1 MKWWVAIVLLAAI
14 SCMWIPSLL
23 VDEWLLPLITF
34 SLTLANA
41 ASLMMLFYHTA
52 VTRYRNPL
60 VMVIYM
66 LLNSSLTVLH
76 QCWQA
81 QVAILFILIAIFLT
95 HQVRRQ
101 NEPTRPAFQTTA
113 LIAIAS
119 LFARDM
125 IWLVP
130 VWWIIYIVQ
139 QSFGLRV
146 FLASLISLMVCAI
159 CFACGVYAGLWS
171 NIYISLLNRVWL
183 WAVLIPPTHLYI
195 IICIAIG
202 LWTVAG
208 VIYRFNYDNNAMQ
221 NMSIIFIILLSVIFP
236 MLIYPFAE
244 LPLTAIA
251 IFFLPLIALL
261 SIYFCQRKSVAR
273 SILFLILIISPIFF
287 YFLQTICLFT

>member
-41 ASLMMLFYHTA
+41 TSLMMLFYHTA

-113 LIAIAS
+113 LITIAS
-119 LFARDM
+119 LFVRDM

-130 VWWIIYIVQ
+130 VLWIIYIVQ

-146 FLASLISLMVCAI
+146 FLASLISLTVCAI
-159 CFACGVYAGLWS
+159 YFACGVYAGWWS

-183 WAVLIPPTHLYI
+183 WSVLTPPTNIYI

-202 LWTVAG
+202 LWIVAG

-221 NMSIIFIILLSVIFP
+221 NISIIFIILLAVTLP
-236 MLIYPFAE
+236 MMLYPVAE
-244 LPLTAIA
+244 LPLTTIA

-261 SIYFCQRKSVAR
+261 SVYFCQRKSIAR
-273 SILFLILIISPIFF
+273 SILFIILITIPIFV